1 MKIKLTQQ
9 FERDIKKLVKKHY
22 DLNKLET
29 VVTLLVEQDT
39 ETLYRKYKDHALKGN
54 WKGFRECHIEAD
66 WLLIY
71 RIHNDVCELVLVRTG
86 NHDNLL
92 R

>member
-1 MKIKLTQQ
+1 MKIRLTQQ

-22 DLNKLET
+22 DLDKLEA
-29 VVTLLVEQDT
+29 VIKLLVENDT
-39 ETLYRKYKDHALKGN
+39 EVLYRKYRDHALKGN
-54 WKGFRECHIEAD
+54 WRGFRECHIESD

-71 RIHNDVCELVLVRTG
+71 RINNDVCELVLLRTG
-86 NHDNLL
+86 SHDNLL

>member
-1 MKIKLTQQ
+1 MFIWLSTKPEHTS
-9 FERDIKKLVKKHY
+9 R
-22 DLNKLET
+22 
-29 VVTLLVEQDT
+29 
-39 ETLYRKYKDHALKGN
+39 LKGN
-54 WKGFRECHIEAD
+54 WKGFRECHVEAD